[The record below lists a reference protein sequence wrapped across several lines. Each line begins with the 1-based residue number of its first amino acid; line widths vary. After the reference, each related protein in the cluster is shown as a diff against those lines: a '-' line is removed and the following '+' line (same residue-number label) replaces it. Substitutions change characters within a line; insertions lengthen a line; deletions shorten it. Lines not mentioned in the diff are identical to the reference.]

1 MARKSS
7 VRARAKTK
15 KAGAKAGRPTIPK
28 LLFAQASPHS
38 IGGMS
43 MFDIRGACRTATSYR
58 ISVRYRNLLMRAAQ
72 ALQDAGFQVLQISAY
87 TINIA
92 APIATYE
99 RAFRTKISRKNR
111 RRSNG
116 QGVVDSRDFLHGPD
130 TPLISA

>member
-43 MFDIRGACRTATSYR
+43 MFDIEGPVGTDIVPNFMSDTD
-58 ISVRYRNLLMRAAQ
+58 LLTQAAQ
-72 ALQDAGFQVLQISAY
+72 ALQDAGF
-87 TINIA
+87 
-92 APIATYE
+92 
-99 RAFRTKISRKNR
+99 
-111 RRSNG
+111 
-116 QGVVDSRDFLHGPD
+116 
-130 TPLISA
+130 

>member
-15 KAGAKAGRPTIPK
+15 RTGTQAGRPSIPK
-28 LLFAQASPHS
+28 LLYAQASPHS

-43 MFDIRGACRTATSYR
+43 MFDIEGPVGADIVSNFMSDADLLTRT
-58 ISVRYRNLLMRAAQ
+58 AQ
-72 ALQDAGFQVLQISAY
+72 ALQDAGFQVLQVSAY

-99 RAFRTKISRKNR
+99 RAFKTESGPARVADDQEPGRHR
-111 RRSNG
+111 YRYL
-116 QGVVDSRDFLHGPD
+116 LHGP
-130 TPLISA
+130 